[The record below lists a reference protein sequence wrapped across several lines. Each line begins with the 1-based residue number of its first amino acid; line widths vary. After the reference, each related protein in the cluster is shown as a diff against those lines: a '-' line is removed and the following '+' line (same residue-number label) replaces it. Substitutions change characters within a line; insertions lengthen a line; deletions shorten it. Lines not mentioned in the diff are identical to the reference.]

1 MEQEHAVEVLIKA
14 VQLATRRGAFE
25 LSETEI
31 ILQATKVFTQNVE
44 NLTDTPKEVENT
56 GKENK

>member
-1 MEQEHAVEVLIKA
+1 MDQNYAVELLIKA

-25 LSETEI
+25 LAETDL

-44 NLTDTPKEVENT
+44 NPTDTPKEVENT
-56 GKENK
+56 GKKNK